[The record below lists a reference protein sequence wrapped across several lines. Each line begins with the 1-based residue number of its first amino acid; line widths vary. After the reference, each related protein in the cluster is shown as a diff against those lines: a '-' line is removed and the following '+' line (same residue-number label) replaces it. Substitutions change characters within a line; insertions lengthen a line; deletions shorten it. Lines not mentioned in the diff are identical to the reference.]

1 MMDQV
6 EANQATMREEM
17 GVMKGKMDQLLE
29 AMMALERK
37 EDNPQIIV
45 YARNISSQLGS
56 SSLHILEVTNP
67 EFGLPLG

>member
-17 GVMKGKMDQLLE
+17 DVMKGKMDQLLE

-45 YARNISSQLGS
+45 YVRNIGS
-56 SSLHILEVTNP
+56 
-67 EFGLPLG
+67 